1 MRVLLKM
8 GLLVAWLA
16 GVGQASG
23 QVVEQVV
30 DIPTRPGVTQRLL
43 VLPVPQPRAAV
54 LLFAGG
60 NGGLQISPAGA
71 ITQLEGNF
79 LVRTRQQ
86 FAQQGVW
93 VAVVDAPSDRQ
104 SPPYLSGFRQTA
116 EHVADAKAT
125 LAWVREQVKVPVWL
139 VGTSRGTQSVAY
151 IATQL
156 PGPQGPDGLVLTSTI
171 FTEDKGRAVPAMALG
186 TLRIPV
192 LVVHH
197 EQDGCR
203 LCPFSAAPAML
214 DQLTQTPA
222 KQLLAFTGGR
232 DRGDP
237 CEAAAHH
244 GFNGI
249 ERDVVT
255 QSVAWILSH

>member
-1 MRVLLKM
+1 MRGLLKM
-8 GLLVAWLA
+8 GLLMAWLA
-16 GVGQASG
+16 GVGHASG

-30 DIPTRPGVTQRLL
+30 DISTRPGVTQRLL
-43 VLPVPQPRAAV
+43 VLPVPQPKAAV
-54 LLFAGG
+54 LLYAGG
-60 NGGLQISPAGA
+60 NGGLQISPTGA
-71 ITQLEGNF
+71 IAQLEGNF

-104 SPPYLSGFRQTA
+104 TPPYLSGFRQTA
-116 EHVADAKAT
+116 EHVADAKAAI
-125 LAWVREQVKVPVWL
+125 AWVREQAKVPVWL

-156 PGPQGPDGLVLTSTI
+156 EGAEGPDGLVLTSTI
-171 FTEDKGRAVPAMALG
+171 FSDEKGRAVPAMALG
-186 TLRIPV
+186 TVRIPV

-203 LCPFSAAPAML
+203 LCLFSAAPAML
-214 DQLTQTPA
+214 DKLTQAPS

-237 CEAAAHH
+237 CEAQAHH

>member
-1 MRVLLKM
+1 M
-8 GLLVAWLA
+8 GLLVAWLV

-23 QVVEQVV
+23 QVAETVV
-30 DIPTRPGVTQRLL
+30 DIPTRAGVTQRLL
-43 VLPVPQPRAAV
+43 VLVVPQPRAAV

-60 NGGLQISPAGA
+60 NGGLQISPAGTIA
-71 ITQLEGNF
+71 QLEGNF

-104 SPPYLSGFRQTA
+104 TPPYLSGFRQTA
-116 EHVADAKAT
+116 EHVADAKAAI
-125 LAWVREQVKVPVWL
+125 AWVRAQAKVPVWL

-156 PGPQGPDGLVLTSTI
+156 QGAQGPDGLVLTSTI
-171 FTEDKGRAVPAMALG
+171 FNDEKARAVPAMALE
-186 TLRIPV
+186 TVRIPV

-197 EQDGCR
+197 QQDGCR
-203 LCPFSAAPAML
+203 LCPFGAAAAMM
-214 DQLTQTPA
+214 DQFTQAPA
-222 KQLLAFTGGR
+222 KQLLSFTGGR

-237 CEAAAHH
+237 CEAAAYH

-249 ERDVVT
+249 ERDVVS

>member
-8 GLLVAWLA
+8 GLLVGLLV

-23 QVVEQVV
+23 QVVETVV
-30 DIPTRPGVTQRLL
+30 DIPTRSGVTQRLL
-43 VLPVPQPRAAV
+43 VLAVPQPRAAV

-60 NGGLQISPAGA
+60 NGGLQISPSGTIA
-71 ITQLEGNF
+71 QMEGNF

-104 SPPYLSGFRQTA
+104 TPPYLSGFRQTA
-116 EHVADAKAT
+116 EHVADAKAAI
-125 LAWVREQVKVPVWL
+125 AWVRAQVNVPVWL

-156 PGPQGPDGLVLTSTI
+156 QGAQGPDGLVLTSTI
-171 FTEDKGRAVPAMALG
+171 FTEEKGRAVPAMALE
-186 TLRIPV
+186 TVRIPV

-197 EQDGCR
+197 AQDGCR
-203 LCPFSAAPAML
+203 LCAFSAAPAMM
-214 DQLTQTPA
+214 DQFTQAPA

-237 CEAAAHH
+237 CEAAAYH

-249 ERDVVT
+249 ERDVVS